1 MAIRKESFES
11 ESDER
16 VIEIIRSG
24 SEDSDVAMEFFL
36 EKYKCLVLY
45 QARSLYLVGGDKDD
59 LLQEGMIGLYKAV
72 REYDVEKSDS
82 FAPFANRVI
91 RQHMCN
97 AVIADNR
104 KKNQPL
110 NEYVSFYTPVMNTY
124 GEQEAASLLDTIMAA
139 PESSNPEELVID
151 KENAIMLES
160 ELGECLS
167 VLEKE
172 VYTLYVGG
180 MDYRQIAAKLGKTPK
195 AIDNALQRI
204 RGKLSKLLK
213 RHY

>member
-1 MAIRKESFES
+1 MAIRKEALNKK
-11 ESDER
+11 SDIE
-16 VIEIIRSG
+16 VLEIIRSE
-24 SEDSDVAMEFFL
+24 SEDSDIAMEFFL
-36 EKYKCLVLY
+36 EKYKGLVLL

-72 REYDVEKSDS
+72 REYDEDKSDL

-91 RQHMCN
+91 RQYMCN

-110 NEYVSFYTPVMNTY
+110 NEYVSFYSPVMNTY
-124 GEQEAASLLDTIMAA
+124 GEQESSSLIDTIMAA
-139 PESSNPEELVID
+139 PESSNPEDLVID
-151 KENAIMLES
+151 KENVIMLES

-167 VLEKE
+167 DFEKK
-172 VYTLYVGG
+172 VYTLYVSG
-180 MDYRQIAAKLGKTPK
+180 MDYKEIAAKLSKTPK

-204 RGKLSKLLK
+204 RGKLSKLLN
-213 RHY
+213 RH